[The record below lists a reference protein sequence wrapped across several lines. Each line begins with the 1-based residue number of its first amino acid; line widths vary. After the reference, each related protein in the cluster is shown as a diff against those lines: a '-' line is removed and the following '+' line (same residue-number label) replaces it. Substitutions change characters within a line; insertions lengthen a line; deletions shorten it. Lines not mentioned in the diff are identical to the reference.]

1 MIGPFLMNLL
11 DICTIENE
19 NVTVKKHLPKF
30 LMVYIGIKKLSQ
42 KDSKRWL
49 VERYKQVSETMKLM
63 LEEDPIQ
70 FLDTSIEFH
79 QDLLKILVHCKA

>member
-1 MIGPFLMNLL
+1 MIGPLIMNLL
-11 DICTIENE
+11 DIYTIENE

-42 KDSKRWL
+42 KVSKRWL

-70 FLDTSIEFH
+70 LLDTSIEFQ